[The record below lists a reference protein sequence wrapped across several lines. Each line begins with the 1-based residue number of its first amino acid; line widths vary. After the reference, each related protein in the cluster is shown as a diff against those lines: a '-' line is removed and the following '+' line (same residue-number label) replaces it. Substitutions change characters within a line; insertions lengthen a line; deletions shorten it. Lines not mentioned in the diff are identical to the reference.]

1 MADESNKP
9 DPTSI
14 TGIAFVTS
22 YVDDYKRAFE
32 FYSEVLRLEKSFDVD
47 RDACF
52 FKVGNNQYGLL
63 LQGGVEGR
71 KTRGDATR
79 SSFVLMVDSASMM
92 YQKLSL
98 NGVRLLQEEPI
109 DMGEG
114 DFWFQFHDPAGNI
127 LEILGGK

>member
-1 MADESNKP
+1 MDEISNKP
-9 DPTSI
+9 DPTAI
-14 TGIAFVTS
+14 TGIAFVTV

-32 FYSEVLRLEKSFDVD
+32 FYNEVLALEKSFDVD
-47 RDACF
+47 RDAGF
-52 FKVGNNQYGLL
+52 FKVGNNQYGLM

-71 KTRGDATR
+71 KTRGDASRT
-79 SSFVLMVDSASMM
+79 SFVLIVESSSKM
-92 YQKLSL
+92 YQRLSL
-98 NGVRLLQEEPI
+98 NGVKLLQEEPI